1 MADPGIPAQQMQR
14 TGTHTL
20 VCRSGMDRHALTKH
34 AQMHSR
40 KRQFRAH
47 TQPGQHLPPASCRNP
62 TSRHSRCS
70 AQARAS
76 AGLQERSGEMCS
88 TTYDTVLAAL
98 LRPGLPPPRRGAT
111 SPDWAA
117 RWPRARIETIQG
129 WGRCPTPL
137 LPRAWLLLP
146 IHPLPKPK
154 LGPGRAGWGRVLIPA
169 VSSTCWGPT
178 VCESR
183 ENQPAFRRVSRP
195 ADYVRERNRPR
206 WLTW

>member
-1 MADPGIPAQQMQR
+1 MGQNRSTERVPVRSQTHHPGIMADPGIPAQQMQR

-117 RWPRARIETIQG
+117 RWPRARALRPYRG
-129 WGRCPTPL
+129 GGV
-137 LPRAWLLLP
+137 A
-146 IHPLPKPK
+146 PLPCC
-154 LGPGRAGWGRVLIPA
+154 RARGCCCP
-169 VSSTCWGPT
+169 STLCP
-178 VCESR
+178 S
-183 ENQPAFRRVSRP
+183 PS
-195 ADYVRERNRPR
+195 
-206 WLTW
+206 